1 MKRATGFTLIELL
14 TVIGVITILAAA
26 LLPNLLAARQRA
38 HESSAQIYARQTVN
52 IVETKKDNATGK
64 IPPIADC
71 TDTSQGFK
79 QPPAAVSACSVTPI
93 NDDLDY
99 RITLTLNRALTRY
112 SKLEYDSSTDRY
124 TLQ

>member
-38 HESSAQIYARQTVN
+38 HESSAQIYARQTVSV
-52 IVETKKDNATGK
+52 IETKKDYVTGEV
-64 IPPIADC
+64 PLIADC

-79 QPPAAVSACSVTPI
+79 QPPAAVIACSVTPI
-93 NDDLDY
+93 NGNLDY
-99 RITLTLNRALTRY
+99 QITLTLNTALTRY
-112 SKLEYDSSTDRY
+112 SKLEYNSSTDRY